1 MTCGVADPMMP
12 SHMPE
17 TSVQSCPVC
26 KSENSENAKYCINC
40 GAGLGAS
47 AKPVQT
53 KTDELGLKEI
63 PAKLAL
69 VNVSYDPGTLVLN
82 RYTVER
88 ELGRG
93 GMGTVLLCRDSN
105 NDDEPCCLKVINP
118 QLIDNE
124 DLVERFKS
132 EGRIARKIR
141 HRGIIATHDIFEW
154 NKRWHI
160 AMEFFPGTVLRK
172 LITESDSSGQ
182 PIALEQA
189 VAILTGMLDALEAA
203 HEVTVHRDMKPEN
216 VMVYGDFK
224 APEYQVKILD
234 FGIAKNFEVS
244 NATMTEVA
252 MGTTGYMAPE
262 QAKDAAR
269 VDARADLY
277 ACAVMFYEMLTG
289 LLPVGSYDPPSVLR
303 PDLPQWVDAFTDRGL
318 KYRADARYASA
329 AEMRKALQNAG
340 AEKQAISSP
349 PQAAPVFAAAE
360 SSVSGKRGRW
370 LRVKLM
376 DGKQG
381 RLHAV
386 AFSPDGQNF
395 ATAGDDGTT
404 QIWDARR
411 LKRIVSLSGH
421 SQWVKSLHYSP
432 NGKLLATGSGDTTV
446 RIWDARTWREVTVI
460 RGHEQPVIAVRFSP
474 DGNFLAS
481 SGADQI
487 AILWDASTF
496 EPVTEVR
503 GGGIAALSFSPDGL
517 LLASGTLNQSVVV
530 WDLMRGETLVE
541 LKGHRG
547 TITSLSF
554 SPEGRYLLTGSDDT
568 TIRVYE
574 LPGFERTL
582 KVRNHS
588 SLIWSIAFSHDGK
601 LVASAGEDKILVL
614 RSLPDWEEI
623 ATFSDHP
630 KGVSGVCFS
639 PDGKMV
645 VTCGR
650 EGGVAVYAL
659 QV

>member
-1 MTCGVADPMMP
+1 MP
-12 SHMPE
+12 DTGIIE
-17 TSVQSCPVC
+17 CPVC
-26 KSENSENAKYCINC
+26 KTENSEKAKYCINC
-40 GAGLGAS
+40 GAGLA
-47 AKPVQT
+47 ADAQKPHT
-53 KTDELGLKEI
+53 KTDELGLKDGGK
-63 PAKLAL
+63 AAL
-69 VNVSYDPGTLVLN
+69 VAANVSYDPGTIVLN
-82 RYTVER
+82 RYRVER

-93 GMGTVLLCRDSN
+93 GMGTVLLCRDGN

-141 HRGIIATHDIFEW
+141 HPGIIATHDIFEW

-160 AMEFFPGTVLRK
+160 SMEYFPGTVLRK
-172 LITESDSSGQ
+172 LITESDSAGT
-182 PIALEQA
+182 PIPLEQA
-189 VAILTGMLDALEAA
+189 IGILTRMLDALEAA
-203 HEVTVHRDMKPEN
+203 HQVTVHRDMKPEN
-216 VMVYGDFK
+216 VMFYGDFK
-224 APEYQVKILD
+224 SPEFQVKILD

-269 VDARADLY
+269 VDARADIY
-277 ACAVMFYEMLTG
+277 ACAVIFYEMLTG

-303 PDLPQWVDAFTDRGL
+303 PELPPWIDAFTDRGL

-329 AEMRKALQNAG
+329 ADMRAALHSAG
-340 AEKQAISSP
+340 QAHLDSQSQ
-349 PQAAPVFAAAE
+349 PQAAPVFAAVDSA
-360 SSVSGKRGRW
+360 VDGKKGRW

-376 DGKQG
+376 DSKQG

-386 AFSPDGQNF
+386 AFSPDGQSF
-395 ATAGDDGTT
+395 ATAGDDSTT

-411 LKRIVSLSGH
+411 LKRLVSLAGH
-421 SQWVKSLHYSP
+421 KQWVKSLHYSP
-432 NGKLLATGSGDTTV
+432 NGLMLATGSGDSTV
-446 RIWDARTWREVTVI
+446 RIWDTRSWRELTVI

-481 SGADQI
+481 SGADQL
-487 AILWDASTF
+487 AVLWDAYTF
-496 EPVTEVR
+496 EPVSEVR

-574 LPGFERTL
+574 LPGFDRTL

-588 SLIWSIAFSHDGK
+588 SLIWCIAFSHDGK

-614 RSLPDWEEI
+614 RSLPDWEEV

-630 KGVSGVCFS
+630 KGVTGVCFS
-639 PDGKMV
+639 PDGKMM
-645 VTCGR
+645 VTVGR

>member
-1 MTCGVADPMMP
+1 
-12 SHMPE
+12 MPE
-17 TSVQSCPVC
+17 TGIQNCPVC
-26 KSENSENAKYCINC
+26 KTENPDNARFCINC
-40 GAGLGAS
+40 GAGMGGTL
-47 AKPVQT
+47 KIT
-53 KTDELGLKEI
+53 KANTDELGLKEAGK
-63 PAKLAL
+63 PLAAA
-69 VNVSYDPGTLVLN
+69 NVSYDPGTVVLN
-82 RYTVER
+82 RYRVER

-93 GMGTVLLCRDSN
+93 GMGTVLLCRDMQ
-105 NDDEPCCLKVINP
+105 NDEEPCCLKVINP

-141 HRGIIATHDIFEW
+141 HPGIIATHDIFEW

-172 LITESDSSGQ
+172 LITESDNAGT
-182 PIALEQA
+182 PIAMEMA
-189 VAILTGMLDALEAA
+189 VAILTRMLDALEAA
-203 HEVTVHRDMKPEN
+203 HQVTVHRDIKPEN
-216 VMVYGDFK
+216 VMFYGDFK
-224 APEYQVKILD
+224 SPDFQVKILD

-277 ACAVMFYEMLTG
+277 ACAVIFYEMLTG

-303 PDLPQWVDAFTDRGL
+303 PELPSWVDGFTDRGL
-318 KYRADARYASA
+318 KYRADARYTSA
-329 AEMRKALQNAG
+329 ADMRTALLNAG
-340 AEKQAISSP
+340 QTRQESQSQSQ
-349 PQAAPVFAAAE
+349 PQAAPVFAAVDSAMD
-360 SSVSGKRGRW
+360 GKRGRW

-376 DGKQG
+376 DSKQG
-381 RLHAV
+381 RLHSV

-395 ATAGDDGTT
+395 ATAGDDGST

-411 LKRIVSLSGH
+411 LKRVVSLGGH
-421 SQWVKSLHYSP
+421 SQWVKSVHYSP
-432 NGKLLATGSGDTTV
+432 NGKLLATGSGDNTV
-446 RIWDARTWREVTVI
+446 RIWDTRNWRELNVI

-481 SGADQI
+481 SGADQL
-487 AILWDASTF
+487 AILWDAATF
-496 EPVTEVR
+496 EPVAEVR

-547 TITSLSF
+547 TITSLAF

-588 SLIWSIAFSHDGK
+588 SLIWSIAFSSDGK

-614 RSLPDWEEI
+614 RSLPDWEEV

-630 KGVSGVCFS
+630 KGVSGVAFS
-639 PDGKMV
+639 PDGKMMA
-645 VTCGR
+645 TCGR

>member
-1 MTCGVADPMMP
+1 MP
-12 SHMPE
+12 DTGIIE
-17 TSVQSCPVC
+17 CPVC
-26 KSENSENAKYCINC
+26 KTENSEKAKYCINC
-40 GAGLGAS
+40 GAGLA
-47 AKPVQT
+47 ADAQKPHT
-53 KTDELGLKEI
+53 KTDELGLKDGGK
-63 PAKLAL
+63 AAL
-69 VNVSYDPGTLVLN
+69 VAANVSYDPGTVVLN
-82 RYTVER
+82 RYRVER

-93 GMGTVLLCRDSN
+93 GMGTVLLCRDGN
-105 NDDEPCCLKVINP
+105 NEDEPCCLKVINP

-141 HRGIIATHDIFEW
+141 HPGIIATHDIFEW

-160 AMEFFPGTVLRK
+160 SMEYFPGTVLRK
-172 LITESDSSGQ
+172 LITESDSAGT
-182 PIALEQA
+182 PIPLEHATA
-189 VAILTGMLDALEAA
+189 VLTRMLDALEAA
-203 HEVTVHRDMKPEN
+203 HQVTVHRDMKPEN
-216 VMVYGDFK
+216 VMFYGDFK
-224 APEYQVKILD
+224 SPDFQVKILD

-269 VDARADLY
+269 VDARADIY
-277 ACAVMFYEMLTG
+277 ACAVIFYEMLTG

-303 PDLPQWVDAFTDRGL
+303 PELPPWVDAFTDRGL
-318 KYRADARYASA
+318 KYRADARYGSA
-329 AEMRKALQNAG
+329 ADMRTALHNAG
-340 AEKQAISSP
+340 QTKADSQSQ
-349 PQAAPVFAAAE
+349 PQAAPVFAAVDSA
-360 SSVSGKRGRW
+360 VDGKKGRW

-376 DGKQG
+376 DSKQG
-381 RLHAV
+381 RLHSV
-386 AFSPDGQNF
+386 AFSPDGQTF
-395 ATAGDDGTT
+395 ATAGDDSTT

-411 LKRIVSLSGH
+411 LKRVVSLAGH
-421 SQWVKSLHYSP
+421 KQWVKSLHYSP
-432 NGKLLATGSGDTTV
+432 NGLMLATGSGDSTV
-446 RIWDARTWREVTVI
+446 RIWDTRNWRELTVI

-481 SGADQI
+481 SGADQL
-487 AILWDASTF
+487 AVLWDAFTF

-574 LPGFERTL
+574 LPGFDRTL

-614 RSLPDWEEI
+614 RSLPDWEEV

-630 KGVSGVCFS
+630 KGVTGVCFS
-639 PDGKMV
+639 PDGKMM
-645 VTCGR
+645 VTVGR